1 MTRFAPQ
8 DDNVTRF
15 AQDDKPIDASIMTIN
30 AHNESDTTRRGF
42 LKGMAVAAGGLAVA
56 GRVDAAF
63 ASTLTTPATQQPA
76 APNWAG
82 QIGLELWTV
91 RDLTAKDYVGT
102 LEKVAKIGYKE
113 IEPANGYANMAPKQ
127 FRALLDRLGLKMP
140 STHSGVTV
148 GTDAEMEKQLAGF
161 RIMGIQYA
169 SLSEPRG
176 PGRGNAGAPI
186 AARTGAAGRAGGLR
200 AGADTTRTSAASE
213 RQATQLF
220 VRNMVQARAA
230 EDVKH
235 EAARYNRIGELAR
248 KFGIKLLIH
257 NHTAEFVPCKNA
269 PDVPYTILLNETDPE
284 LVVFQMDIGWAVVA
298 GQKPIELFQKY
309 PGRFVLWHVKDV
321 AGLKSLPPLPDQG
334 GRMAEARL
342 VPVGL
347 GEVDYGEIFKHADVA
362 GMKHFVIEQDS
373 AADWGDSVAAARV
386 SYEHLRATLAS
397 QPTNASP
404 ATPRPR

>member
-1 MTRFAPQ
+1 MPDEIGT
-8 DDNVTRF
+8 N
-15 AQDDKPIDASIMTIN
+15 
-30 AHNESDTTRRGF
+30 RREF

-56 GRVDAAF
+56 GRVDTAF
-63 ASTLTTPATQQPA
+63 ASGLTTAATRQAA

-161 RIMGIQYA
+161 KVMGIQYA
-169 SLSEPRG
+169 SLAEPR
-176 PGRGNAGAPI
+176 PAGRAGGGGNAS
-186 AARTGAAGRAGGLR
+186 RTAAAGRAGGLR
-200 AGADTTRTSAASE
+200 ASTDTTTRSPGAE
-213 RQATQLF
+213 RQAMQQF

-257 NHTAEFVPCKNA
+257 NHTAEFVPCKNS

-284 LVVFQMDIGWAVVA
+284 LVVFQIDIGWAVVA
-298 GQKPIELFQKY
+298 GQKPVELFQKY

-321 AGLKSLPPLPDQG
+321 AGLKLLPALPDQG

-347 GEVDYGEIFKHADVA
+347 GEVDYADIFKHADVA

-373 AADWGDSVAAARV
+373 AADWGDSIAAARV

-397 QPTNASP
+397 TATAASP

>member
-1 MTRFAPQ
+1 MAITSGP
-8 DDNVTRF
+8 
-15 AQDDKPIDASIMTIN
+15 
-30 AHNESDTTRRGF
+30 NELGTDRREF
-42 LKGMAVAAGGLAVA
+42 LKSVALAAGGLALTGGVE
-56 GRVDAAF
+56 RAF
-63 ASTLTTPATQQPA
+63 ASTLSLGAPQQSAP
-76 APNWAG
+76 PNWAG

-91 RDLTAKDYVGT
+91 RDLIAKDYVGT

-113 IEPANGYANMAPKQ
+113 IEPAGGYANMAPKQ

-140 STHSGVTV
+140 STHSGVSV

-161 RIMGIQYA
+161 QIMGIQYS
-169 SLSEPRG
+169 SLAEPR
-176 PGRGNAGAPI
+176 PAGRGGASGGGSRI
-186 AARTGAAGRAGGLR
+186 AAGTAARRGVRA
-200 AGADTTRTSAASE
+200 APAASPAVSPAAE
-213 RQATQLF
+213 RQAMQQF

-257 NHTAEFVPCKNA
+257 NHTAEFVPCKDS

-284 LVVFQMDIGWAVVA
+284 LVVFQLDIGWAVVA
-298 GQKPIELFQKY
+298 GQNPVELFTKY

-321 AGLKSLPPLPDQG
+321 AALKTLPALPDQG

-342 VPVGL
+342 VPVGN
-347 GEVDYGEIFKHADVA
+347 GEIDYGEIFKHADVA

-373 AADWGDSVAAARV
+373 AADWGDSIAAARV

-397 QPTNASP
+397 RA
-404 ATPRPR
+404 